1 MNSSEIQS
9 RGRRIAAM
17 HDAPEERAIE
27 ERALLLDVLRHIAA
41 GGPGA
46 FELSQEVLEVIDEP
60 ITA

>member
-1 MNSSEIQS
+1 
-9 RGRRIAAM
+9 M